1 MKTFK
6 INNISFTVVA
16 GLFSLIVTS
25 CTCKEYLM
33 EPPKVILTTDWT
45 NRTEGTTI
53 PSAYTVIINNQSLT
67 CETVTNTLPEL
78 DAGTYPLAV
87 YNPVDKITLNEISAT
102 AAVSTSGNIVDAQP
116 GYLFYSALDIE
127 FENDKEK
134 AVTVVM
140 QQQVRLLN
148 IELTITSGDIDN
160 IESVTASLSGVA
172 NGMDMKTDTYSGT
185 GLKVIPVFRLDG
197 NKLVSSVRLIGLT
210 AEVQKLTLD
219 ITYRNGTR
227 QQIVSDVSSLLAG
240 FNHDKHKPLTLKGNA
255 EIFSVIEIQTDIT
268 GWEVQDEISGNAE
281 IQ

>member
-45 NRTEGTTI
+45 NRTEGITI
-53 PSAYTVIINNQSLT
+53 PSAYTVIINNQSLA
-67 CETVTNTLPEL
+67 CKTVTNTLPEL

-87 YNPVDKITLNEISAT
+87 YNPVDRITLDEISAT
-102 AAVSTSGNIVDAQP
+102 AAVATSGNIVDAQP

-148 IELTITSGDIDN
+148 IELTITGGDIDN

-210 AEVQKLTLD
+210 AESQKLTLD

-227 QQIVSDVSSLLAG
+227 QQIVSDVSSMLAG

-255 EIFSVIEIQTDIT
+255 EIFSVTEILTGIT

>member
-53 PSAYTVIINNQSLT
+53 PSAYTVIINNQSLA
-67 CETVTNTLPEL
+67 CETVTNILPEL
-78 DAGTYPLAV
+78 GAGTYPLAV

-102 AAVSTSGNIVDAQP
+102 AAVATSGNIVDAQP

-172 NGMDMKTDTYSGT
+172 NGMDMKTDIYSGT

-255 EIFSVIEIQTDIT
+255 EIFSVTEIQTDIT

>member
-53 PSAYTVIINNQSLT
+53 PSAYTVIINNQSLA

-172 NGMDMKTDTYSGT
+172 NGMDMKTDIYSGT

-210 AEVQKLTLD
+210 TESQKLTLD

-255 EIFSVIEIQTDIT
+255 EIFSVTEIQTDIT